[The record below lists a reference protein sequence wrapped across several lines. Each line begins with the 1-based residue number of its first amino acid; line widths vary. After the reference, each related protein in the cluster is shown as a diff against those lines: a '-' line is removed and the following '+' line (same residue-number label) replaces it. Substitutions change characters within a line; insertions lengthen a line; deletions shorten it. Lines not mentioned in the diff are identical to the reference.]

1 MSRQNTE
8 PTRDPSPAN
17 SSPAVQTATKTA
29 PVLYLPTW
37 SRLRIATK
45 QRSHLGRGGDFF
57 EVFQHREGPV
67 TTVMA
72 DVAGNGPRAAVPV
85 SDLRWAFRQ
94 RLARGEAPG
103 EVLGAVNDWLIG
115 QSVHELLVTAL
126 CIRIDVQTGVA
137 EIASAGHL
145 GPFVKRWSG
154 AAEAVTPAPALPL
167 GILLGEN
174 YGQISTVLSLQDALV
189 LATDGI
195 TDRLA
200 TADDPLGE
208 RGLLDHLGTV
218 PASAPHICDAL
229 LALGDSHDQDA
240 TVVVVQMP
248 ARQRKSTPPGAGR
261 R

>member
-1 MSRQNTE
+1 M
-8 PTRDPSPAN
+8 
-17 SSPAVQTATKTA
+17 TA

-45 QRSHLGRGGDFF
+45 QRTRLGRGGDFF
-57 EVFQHREGPV
+57 EVFQHRDGPV
-67 TTVMA
+67 STVMA

-103 EVLGAVNDWLIG
+103 EVLAAVNEWLLG

-126 CIRIDVQTGVA
+126 CIRIDVPTGST

-145 GPFVKRWSG
+145 GPFVKRRSG
-154 AAEAVTPAPALPL
+154 VAESLTPAPALPL
-167 GILLGEN
+167 GILAGEV
-174 YGQISTVLSLQDALV
+174 YGQISTVLALQDALV

-208 RGLLDHLGTV
+208 KGLLHHLAV
-218 PASAPHICDAL
+218 APPSAPHICEAL
-229 LALGDSHDQDA
+229 LALGADHDQDA

-248 ARQRKSTPPGAGR
+248 ARQRRATPPSSAGR
-261 R
+261 

>member
-1 MSRQNTE
+1 MSRSNAET
-8 PTRDPSPAN
+8 TRERPPLAKDPPPIEA
-17 SSPAVQTATKTA
+17 ARKTA

-45 QRSHLGRGGDFF
+45 QRTRLGRGGDFF
-57 EVFQHREGPV
+57 EVFQHRDGPV
-67 TTVMA
+67 STVMA

-94 RLARGEAPG
+94 RLARGESPG
-103 EVLGAVNDWLIG
+103 QVLAAVNDWLLG

-126 CIRIDVQTGVA
+126 CIRIDVLTGVA

-145 GPFVKRWSG
+145 GPFVKRRSG
-154 AAEAVTPAPALPL
+154 IAESLTPAPALPL
-167 GILLGEN
+167 GILVGEF
-174 YGQISTVLSLQDALV
+174 YGQISTVLALQDALV
-189 LATDGI
+189 MATDGI

-208 RGLLDHLGTV
+208 QGLLRHLREA
-218 PASAPHICDAL
+218 PPSAPHICDAL
-229 LALGDSHDQDA
+229 LALGSEHDHDA

-248 ARQRKSTPPGAGR
+248 ARQRRPTPAR
-261 R
+261 

>member
-1 MSRQNTE
+1 MSRQNAE
-8 PTRDPSPAN
+8 PSQDLSPPTK
-17 SSPAVQTATKTA
+17 SSTPAQTGAKSA

-45 QRSHLGRGGDFF
+45 QRTQLGRGGDFF
-57 EVFQHREGPV
+57 EVFQHRDGPV

-115 QSVHELLVTAL
+115 QTVHELLVTAL
-126 CIRIDVQTGVA
+126 CIRIDVTTGMA

-145 GPFVKRWSG
+145 GPFVKRWTG
-154 AAEAVTPAPALPL
+154 EAEAVTPAPALPL
-167 GILLGEN
+167 GILTGET
-174 YGQISTVLSLQDALV
+174 YSQINTVLSLQDALV

-208 RGLLDHLGTV
+208 QGLIQHLGNV
-218 PASAPHICDAL
+218 PASARHICDAL
-229 LALGDSHDQDA
+229 LALGAGTDQDA

-248 ARQRKSTPPGAGR
+248 ARQRKSTPAR
-261 R
+261 

>member
-1 MSRQNTE
+1 MSRSNAET
-8 PTRDPSPAN
+8 TRESPPVKEAT
-17 SSPAVQTATKTA
+17 PVQMARKTA

-45 QRSHLGRGGDFF
+45 QRTQLGRGGDFF

-94 RLARGEAPG
+94 RLARGEGPG
-103 EVLGAVNDWLIG
+103 QVLGAVNDWLID

-126 CIRIDVQTGVA
+126 CIRVDVMTGVA

-145 GPFVKRWSG
+145 GPFVKRSSG
-154 AAEAVTPAPALPL
+154 IAESLTPAPALPL
-167 GILLGEN
+167 GILTGEE
-174 YGQISTVLSLQDALV
+174 YTQISTKLSLQDALV

-200 TADDPLGE
+200 TPGDPLGE
-208 RGLLDHLGTV
+208 LGLLRHLGEA
-218 PASAPHICDAL
+218 PPSAPHICDAL
-229 LALGDSHDQDA
+229 LALGGDLDQDA

-248 ARQRKSTPPGAGR
+248 ARQRRPTPAR
-261 R
+261 